1 MASRNPLTPEQRRL
15 RSQIANAARW
25 SRVPPSQRAAQTQAA
40 RDALTAKYEAQVD
53 PEQVLPAAERAEL
66 ARQAQKADLARA
78 ALKASRARSAVRAAQ
93 ADEAASS
100 AEFAEF
106 ADLAGAGDGAA

>member
-40 RDALTAKYEAQVD
+40 RVSTAASEESRYVRL
-53 PEQVLPAAERAEL
+53 PTFVLKNQGRSAPAA
-66 ARQAQKADLARA
+66 ARMTAP
-78 ALKASRARSAVRAAQ
+78 
-93 ADEAASS
+93 
-100 AEFAEF
+100 
-106 ADLAGAGDGAA
+106 

>member
-25 SRVPPSQRAAQTQAA
+25 SRVPPSQRAAQ
-40 RDALTAKYEAQVD
+40 
-53 PEQVLPAAERAEL
+53 
-66 ARQAQKADLARA
+66 
-78 ALKASRARSAVRAAQ
+78 